1 MSSSL
6 SPAAPLVTTPM
17 LVPAKRLLSPSTYGA
32 FKFLKGLCL
41 SGVLPSAS
49 PIPGL
54 IIRTKLLQQLTV
66 LFSGW
71 MQAPLL
77 SRARHTKKNGSP
89 AAPTAL
95 GKLLAEE
102 PLLL

>member
-6 SPAAPLVTTPM
+6 PPAAPLVTTPM
-17 LVPAKRLLSPSTYGA
+17 LVPAKRLSPTYGA
-32 FKFLKGLCL
+32 FKILKGVCL
-41 SGVLPSAS
+41 SGGLPSTSA
-49 PIPGL
+49 IPGL
-54 IIRTKLLQQLTV
+54 IIKTKLLQQLTV

-71 MQAPLL
+71 MQLPLL

-89 AAPTAL
+89 AAPIEG